1 MRDEGVF
8 ETQIIPKV
16 IAPNIF
22 WNPPPK
28 TKKNSE
34 LPQPKKLSKT
44 QESPPKTKKARKP
57 KIPRKICFS
66 TKIYG
71 GGGSYSK
78 LEHKNNYTIYFTNV
92 DFSNVNKVMH
102 LSIFCTADIQQTF
115 LKYGGFSRAETIH
128 DSFEA
133 VNQRDSW
140 FLGEKER
147 IDAFSKGIDFFWRIA
162 ILKFF
167 CEIMHISFDNIQKYL

>member
-128 DSFEA
+128 DSFE
-133 VNQRDSW
+133 SW
-140 FLGEKER
+140 IGAIRGFWGRKKESMP
-147 IDAFSKGIDFFWRIA
+147 FQKES
-162 ILKFF
+162 ILFEESRF
-167 CEIMHISFDNIQKYL
+167 